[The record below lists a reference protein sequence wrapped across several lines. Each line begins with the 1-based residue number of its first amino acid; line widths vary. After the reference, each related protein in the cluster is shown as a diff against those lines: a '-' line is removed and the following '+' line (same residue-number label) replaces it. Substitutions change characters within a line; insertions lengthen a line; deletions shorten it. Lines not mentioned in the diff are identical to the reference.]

1 MRPGRH
7 HLGLPRR
14 LRRNPQ
20 PGAPSEHPDEVVN
33 RLATIGHKHIMRGI
47 LTVDLA
53 RDASRLLGQMP
64 LPDEGRES
72 R

>member
-1 MRPGRH
+1 
-7 HLGLPRR
+7 
-14 LRRNPQ
+14 
-20 PGAPSEHPDEVVN
+20 VN